1 VRKSLGLAGIIQGIN
16 DLLLRFAM
24 SDSRKGIKVE
34 FRTQRFPTVKLTK
47 SLMSELL
54 DVAYDEYEKL
64 QEAKA
69 SFWILVTDK
78 KSRQSICFLS

>member
-1 VRKSLGLAGIIQGIN
+1 
-16 DLLLRFAM
+16 M
-24 SDSRKGIKVE
+24 SDSRKVIKVQ
-34 FRTQRFPTVKLTK
+34 FRTQLFPTVKLTK

-54 DVAYDEYEKL
+54 DVVYDEYEKL

-69 SFWILVTDK
+69 SSWILVTDK

>member
-1 VRKSLGLAGIIQGIN
+1 VRKSLGLAGIIQRIN
-16 DLLLRFAM
+16 DLVLRFAM
-24 SDSRKGIKVE
+24 SDSRKVIKVQ

-54 DVAYDEYEKL
+54 DVDYDEYEKL

-69 SFWILVTDK
+69 SLWILVTD
-78 KSRQSICFLS
+78 